1 MSEDNDSTEK
11 TLEPTEKRLSD
22 ARKKG
27 DVPSSKETGNMVVV
41 IALLVIVAFVIPYQ
55 APKIM
60 VALVG
65 LIEQSSSLTVATGA
79 PGVIVLGQIMSD
91 FSINV
96 VLAIA
101 PMFGVLVVGAAI
113 GAVIQGETVVSLER
127 IQPKLSK
134 ISPAEGIKRLFS
146 ANSLVEFIK
155 SIIKVFAIGG
165 LAIWFTNQA
174 VRQIWTMSGFLPEYL
189 PGYLGAASQKL
200 LMAAAILLVPIAIAD
215 ILWRRFDWRKKQRMS
230 QKDLRDEIKESEG
243 SPEIR
248 NKRAQRRRALSQ
260 QRTIAVIPI
269 ADVILINPTHYS
281 VALKYDPAADMA
293 PICIAKGAD
302 LIALR
307 IREVALEHDIPIVEN
322 KPLARLLYDTV
333 EIDQVVPVEHWA
345 IVAEII
351 SFVFDLRANRPHQ
364 APEGSVLRT
373 TLNET

>member
-1 MSEDNDSTEK
+1 MADDNDSTEK
-11 TLEPTEKRLSD
+11 TLEPTEKRLRD

-41 IALLVIVAFVIPYQ
+41 VALLGIIAFVLPFQ
-55 APKIM
+55 TPKI
-60 VALVG
+60 VDALFG
-65 LIEQSSSLTVATGA
+65 LIEQSASLNVAAGA
-79 PGVIVLGQIMSD
+79 PGVTRLGQVMSD
-91 FSINV
+91 FATNV
-96 VLAIA
+96 VIAIA
-101 PMFGVLVVGAAI
+101 PMFAVLVVGAAI
-113 GAVIQGETVVSLER
+113 GAVIQGETVISFER
-127 IQPKLSK
+127 IRPKLSK
-134 ISPAEGIKRLFS
+134 LSPAEGLKRLFS

-155 SIIKVFAIGG
+155 SIVKVFAIGG

-189 PGYLGAASQKL
+189 PAYLVAASQKL

-230 QKDLRDEIKESEG
+230 QKDLRDEVKESEG

-248 NKRAQRRRALSQ
+248 GKRAQRRRELSQ

-269 ADVILINPTHYS
+269 ADVILTNPTHYS

-293 PICIAKGAD
+293 PVCIAKGAD

-307 IREVALEHDIPIVEN
+307 IREVALEHEIPIIEN

-333 EIDQVVPVEHWA
+333 EIDQVVPVEHWE

-351 SFVFDLRANRPHQ
+351 SYVFDLKNNKSRK
-364 APEGSVLRT
+364 APDGSVLRT
-373 TLNET
+373 KLN